1 MKKTLIILI
10 AVILMATA
18 AVGCAQSGAVDTKPA
33 QTPTP
38 TATPS
43 AEPTHTPTPTA
54 TPTQTPQPVSVILQE
69 VTDNTDFEIP
79 DAYGI
84 VTFDDDVVVGAD
96 IILYTLYGFEDKEGK
111 KYFRA
116 YGYRTDPTTNAKY
129 DEGIYAI
136 DVTETEKDGVKS
148 VIVTFDALNAMPV
161 DLSQEKSLYLE
172 KKETQKKTD
181 AKGTAKPKAEK
192 TDSKTASDKNTSK
205 SNDAEINKATEPAPK
220 AEQPVAT
227 PAPTAPPKQAEPPA
241 TPAPVATPEPP
252 KATPAPP
259 PSATPEPE
267 VDDRPRN
274 ENGFVI
280 HDDPNFQPPPL
291 DQWGN
296 PIMP

>member
-1 MKKTLIILI
+1 
-10 AVILMATA
+10 MATA

-43 AEPTHTPTPTA
+43 AEPTPTPTPTA
-54 TPTQTPQPVSVILQE
+54 TPTQTPQPVSAILQE

-84 VTFDDDVVVGAD
+84 VTFDDDVIGAD
-96 IILYTLYGFEDKEGK
+96 TILYTLYGFEDKEGK

-116 YGYRTDPTTNAKY
+116 YGYRTDPTNNAKY

-148 VIVTFDALNAMPV
+148 VLVTFDALNAMPV
-161 DLSQEKSLYLE
+161 DLSQEKDLYLEKLE
-172 KKETQKKTD
+172 KKETQKKAD
-181 AKGTAKPKAEK
+181 AKGTAKPKTEK

-205 SNDAEINKATEPAPK
+205 SNDAETNKATEPAPK

-291 DQWGN
+291 DEAGD
-296 PIMP
+296 PIV